1 MRQPVRRD
9 ARRSRGFTLIELL
22 VAVAIVGVLTAMVIP
37 MAEVT
42 VQRQRE
48 AELRLALR
56 EIRSAIDAYKAAGDN
71 GLIEKSLLRNGY
83 PASLQT
89 LVEGVPNVRD
99 PKAPRMVFLRRIPR
113 DPLAPEARSGQDAW
127 GLRSYA
133 SPHDDPQPG
142 EDVYDVYSLAPGKG
156 LNGIRYREW

>member
-1 MRQPVRRD
+1 VRRP

-48 AELRLALR
+48 ADLRLALR
-56 EIRSAIDAYKAAGDN
+56 EIRNAIDAYKAAGDN

-113 DPLAPEARSGQDAW
+113 DPLAPQGVRAPQETW

-133 SPHDDPQPG
+133 STHEDPQPG
-142 EDVYDVYSLAPGKG
+142 DDVYDVYSLAPGKG
-156 LNGIRYREW
+156 LNGISFREW